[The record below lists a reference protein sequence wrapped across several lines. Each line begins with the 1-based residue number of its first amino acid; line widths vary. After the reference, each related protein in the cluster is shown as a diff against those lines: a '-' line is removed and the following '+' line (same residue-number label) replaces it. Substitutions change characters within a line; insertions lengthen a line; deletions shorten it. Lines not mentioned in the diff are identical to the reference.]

1 MLVEPN
7 LLKHTSQIEF
17 VQKIM
22 QKHGEHKGR
31 TCGQYVETTTET
43 AVSLPNMYI
52 WSERPAQ
59 YPLLTKAYWIVTLCM
74 TYDLIHDDHVS

>member
-52 WSERPAQ
+52 
-59 YPLLTKAYWIVTLCM
+59 
-74 TYDLIHDDHVS
+74 